1 MTSNSIFTTG
11 RIFVGPVPLRVATS
25 NRECRFLISIN
36 CTNLMSKINLSF
48 KLVYDFLSALETQ
61 IAGQAASCMVQVFP
75 HSKPWVLDKVW
86 PPL

>member
-1 MTSNSIFTTG
+1 
-11 RIFVGPVPLRVATS
+11 
-25 NRECRFLISIN
+25 
-36 CTNLMSKINLSF
+36 MSKINLSF